1 MYGAY
6 CATKIFRLKPGKRIL
21 LLDAGQYLVTEHVQN
36 LANIGFGIPAAIPP
50 ANDPGIARDLV
61 WGLPWRGNTEFPGL
75 AYCLGGKSLFW
86 GGWCPEMTTGDLGGW
101 PTTTAAYLNA
111 NYSKVAEETGVTP
124 KTDFISGT
132 LYNSLRS
139 ACITACAG
147 IPNIETAIGTS
158 GIEDAPLAVQGAPP
172 ASGLFSFDKFSSMPV
187 LTEAIRDD
195 VSQSG
200 LNDANRRLFLVPK
213 AHITKLNA
221 SGGVVQGIDV
231 FVDGE
236 IKSLSIPPSC
246 IVVLAA
252 SAIETTR
259 IALHSFPTPLMGRN

>member
-1 MYGAY
+1 MPLLKLLPGNSQVDVQETTFGIDAIARFICSTWQKATANGGPPFDAVIIGAGMFGAY

-61 WGLPWRGNTEFPGL
+61 WGLPWRGNTGFPGL

-86 GGWCPEMTTGDLGGW
+86 GGWCPEMTAGDLGGL
-101 PTTTAAYLNA
+101 PMATAAYLTA

-132 LYNSLRS
+132 LYSSLRS

-147 IPNIETAIGTS
+147 IPNIETAIGAN
-158 GIEDAPLAVQGAPP
+158 GVEDAPLAVQGAPP
-172 ASGLFSFDKFSSMPV
+172 ASGLFS
-187 LTEAIRDD
+187 LIC
-195 VSQSG
+195 
-200 LNDANRRLFLVPK
+200 RR
-213 AHITKLNA
+213 
-221 SGGVVQGIDV
+221 
-231 FVDGE
+231 
-236 IKSLSIPPSC
+236 
-246 IVVLAA
+246 
-252 SAIETTR
+252 
-259 IALHSFPTPLMGRN
+259 